1 MEQVLAANPDTII
14 TWDRTFFDRVWTDPL
29 WAQVD
34 AVQRGRVYLSPL
46 LPFGWIDRPP
56 SLNRLIGLRW
66 LAGIFFPDRF
76 AQDMRE
82 EAREFYA
89 LFYHVELDDAA
100 LDTLLAGARGGRL
113 Q

>member
-14 TWDRTFFDRVWTDPL
+14 TWDRTFFETVWNDPL
-29 WAQVD
+29 WAKVD
-34 AVQRGRVYLSPL
+34 AVQKGRVYLSPL

-66 LAGIFFPDRF
+66 LAGIFFPEHFRQDLR
-76 AQDMRE
+76 AQV
-82 EAREFYA
+82 REFYSM
-89 LFYHVELDDAA
+89 FYHVDLDEAA
-100 LDTLLAGARGGRL
+100 LDTLLAGARGSRP